1 MYNNSVV
8 YNKRALRPDTATNL
22 LSTSAGH
29 YLHSLVSDTPVS
41 AKATRRLRELCCFPR
56 FLETAL
62 FLLQK
67 LPNTEKIQEVDG
79 Y

>member
-8 YNKRALRPDTATNL
+8 YNKRALRPDTDTNL

-29 YLHSLVSDTPVS
+29 YLHSLDTPGG

-56 FLETAL
+56 FLEAAL

-67 LPNTEKIQEVDG
+67 LPNTEKIQEADG

>member
-8 YNKRALRPDTATNL
+8 YNKRALRPDTDTNL
-22 LSTSAGH
+22 LSPSVGH
-29 YLHSLVSDTPVS
+29 YLHSLDTLVG
-41 AKATRRLRELCCFPR
+41 AKVTRRLRELCCFPR

-67 LPNTEKIQEVDG
+67 LSNTEKIHEADG